1 MHIDSEGI
9 PHPLTLTP
17 EMESHD
23 VYYASCKTCGSR
35 WAGPFGSLAS
45 AVEVAQLA
53 NANAYYDLPAR
64 VRSSTLGLCHGPDGL
79 PIGTPGAMTD
89 AVPPQRVQLAQ
100 AVHDVGKMVLIVG
113 YIVFTTVRTIVLF
126 AIGVVRFV
134 NKIGKL
140 GAVVVGALML
150 AVFLGLNAAAP
161 HIPDTATVATASVG
175 VLGVLVALGVVTVL
189 VRGVRDKVAE
199 YARTQKD
206 CSTPLTTAEGMSSIS
221 PVSKTPADESPRGNG
236 GSCK

>member
-17 EMESHD
+17 ETESHD
-23 VYYASCKTCGSR
+23 VHYASCKTCGSR

-89 AVPPQRVQLAQ
+89 AAPSQQVQLAQ
-100 AVHDVGKMVLIVG
+100 AMHDVGKMVLIVG
-113 YIVFTTVRTIVLF
+113 YVVFTMVRTIVLF
-126 AIGVVRFV
+126 AIGVVRLALS
-134 NKIGKL
+134 IGEAL
-140 GAVVVGALML
+140 GATVIGMLLLM
-150 AVFLGLNAAAP
+150 AIFGLGVTAS
-161 HIPDTATVATASVG
+161 HIPDVTTVVIVGVG
-175 VLGVLVALGVVTVL
+175 VLISLGVATVL
-189 VRGVRDKVAE
+189 VWGVRNKIAE
-199 YARTQKD
+199 YARAQKD
-206 CSTPLTTAEGMSSIS
+206 CSTPLTTTEGVSSVS
-221 PVSKTPADESPRGNG
+221 PVSKAPTNESSRDNG